1 MRRSDEIGVAVEVL
15 ADMQSSLRQSLH
27 ERARLAALGAAVAK
41 INHDLRNIL
50 SPAQLLSDR
59 LVDIDDPEVKRIA
72 PRLVAA
78 IDRAVNLSVQTLN
91 YVTEAEPQLQKSR
104 FNLRGLA
111 DEVGAALHA
120 VEGGVPSQWD
130 NRLDPAIEMSADRDQ
145 IYRVLTNIVQ
155 NAAEAGARHISIE
168 SATVADGIAIDIAD
182 DGPGLSM
189 AARKGLF
196 QPFAGT
202 TRPGGTGLGL
212 AISDELMRAHG
223 GSIELASTGADGTRF
238 RVTLPPA

>member
-1 MRRSDEIGVAVEVL
+1 VI
-15 ADMQSSLRQSLH
+15 LRL
-27 ERARLAALGAAVAK
+27 
-41 INHDLRNIL
+41 
-50 SPAQLLSDR
+50 
-59 LVDIDDPEVKRIA
+59 
-72 PRLVAA
+72 
-78 IDRAVNLSVQTLN
+78 
-91 YVTEAEPQLQKSR
+91 
-104 FNLRGLA
+104 
-111 DEVGAALHA
+111 LHA
-120 VEGGVPSQWD
+120 VEGEVPPQWD
-130 NRLDPAIEMSADRDQ
+130 NRLDPAVEMSADRDQ

-168 SATVADGIAIDIAD
+168 TATVADGIAIDIVD

-223 GSIELASTGADGTRF
+223 GTIELVSSGADGTRF
-238 RVTLPPA
+238 RITLPQE